1 MKEGS
6 LVVSTH
12 LENERVGVVFIV
24 VDEET
29 VMVRW
34 QDRGFP
40 VCEAV
45 DVCCLEKMINRKEE
59 KT

>member
-34 QDRGFP
+34 QDKGYP

-45 DVCCLEKMINRKEE
+45 DVCCLEKMFKKETE
-59 KT
+59 